1 MTCGV
6 LIAAVIMWICQMV
19 THGSMT
25 TLFGTSLMGLIN
37 LNSSQILLILIVELV
52 GIGLV
57 SATVGNIF
65 LDTLLKKI

>member
-1 MTCGV
+1 
-6 LIAAVIMWICQMV
+6 MV